1 MAITVGGRGM
11 FQQHERMIAACF
23 VGTLLVLAAPAAQ
36 AQASS
41 GQPLKIGY
49 GISQTGGLA
58 PNGKS
63 ALLAQKI
70 WEEDINAKGGL
81 LGRPV
86 KLIYYDDQ
94 SSPAAVPAIYEKL
107 LDIDKVDT
115 IIGGYGTHQLAG
127 AMPVIIQKENV
138 LIGLF

>member
-1 MAITVGGRGM
+1 MVAQFGVRMSRRRAAALAAAFALFSPAALAQSGPPITV
-11 FQQHERMIAACF
+11 
-23 VGTLLVLAAPAAQ
+23 
-36 AQASS
+36 
-41 GQPLKIGY
+41 GY

-86 KLIYYDDQ
+86 KLVYYDDQ
-94 SSPAAVPAIYEKL
+94 TNPASVPGLYQKL
-107 LDIDKVDT
+107 LDIDKVD
-115 IIGGYGTHQLAG
+115 IVIGGYGTNLLAP
-127 AMPVIIQKENV
+127 AMPVVI
-138 LIGLF
+138 